1 MTMPLAA
8 SNSLAENDGPVTGV
22 TKPLRIA
29 MVAGEASGDILAAG
43 LIKEIK
49 RHHPDA
55 HCYGIGGSLMQAE
68 GFDSLFPM
76 DRLSVMGLVEV
87 LGRLKELIGIRKQ
100 LRERFLQDQPDIF
113 IGIDAPDFNLGL
125 ERQLKSAGIATAH
138 YVSPQVWAW
147 REGRLKKIKRSVD
160 HMLALLPFEASY
172 YKDHDVD
179 VTFVGHPLADKVS
192 LSPDK
197 MAARRGLK
205 IVEREGPVIGILPGS
220 RKAEVAR
227 LGEIFLTTARLLR
240 KEIPNAQFIVPCAN
254 EKRKHQL
261 VEMISA
267 FQDLEITLYDGRA
280 SEVMAAS
287 DAILIA
293 SGTATLEAALHK
305 RPLVVSYRMSPLT
318 FAIAKRLVKVEH
330 VALPNL
336 LAGRELVPELLQD
349 DATPEKLCAAMIKA
363 LQDKSYQ
370 AELELEFNKIHHQLK
385 RNASQLAYDA
395 IKTVIEGK
403 AGHAAKLS

>member
-1 MTMPLAA
+1 M
-8 SNSLAENDGPVTGV
+8 
-22 TKPLRIA
+22 TKPLADQKRPLQVA

-49 RHHPDA
+49 RHHPDV
-55 HCYGIGGSLMQAE
+55 HCYGIGGPLMQGE

-87 LGRLKELIGIRKQ
+87 LGRLKELVGIRRQ
-100 LRERFLQDQPDIF
+100 LGDQLIQNPPDIF

-125 ERQLKSAGIATAH
+125 EKQLKAAGIPTTH

-172 YKDHDVD
+172 YQGHDVD
-179 VTFVGHPLADKVS
+179 VTFVGHPLADKVAF
-192 LSPDK
+192 SPDK
-197 MAARRGLK
+197 GKARQSLSIARQGL
-205 IVEREGPVIGILPGS
+205 VVGVLPGS

-227 LGEIFLTTARLLR
+227 LGELFLTTARMLR
-240 KEIPNAQFIVPCAN
+240 KEVPSVRFIVPCAN
-254 EKRKHQL
+254 DKRKVQL
-261 VEMISA
+261 LQMLENYK
-267 FQDLEITLYDGRA
+267 DLDITLFDGRA
-280 SEVMAAS
+280 SDVMAAS

-305 RPLVVSYRMSPLT
+305 RPLVVSYRMSALT

-349 DATPEKLCAAMIKA
+349 EATPENLCKAMQRA
-363 LQDKSYQ
+363 LFDQAYQ
-370 AELELEFNKIHHQLK
+370 KELVHEFEKIHQQLK
-385 RNASQLAYDA
+385 RNASELAYGA
-395 IKTVIEGK
+395 VKSVIESH
-403 AGHAAKLS
+403 HATKCA

>member
-1 MTMPLAA
+1 M
-8 SNSLAENDGPVTGV
+8 
-22 TKPLRIA
+22 TKPLAKTNRPLEIA

-55 HCYGIGGSLMQAE
+55 HCYGIGGPLMQAE
-68 GFDSLFPM
+68 GFESLFPM

-87 LGRLKELIGIRKQ
+87 LGRLKELIGIRRQ
-100 LRERFLQDQPDIF
+100 LRERFLRDRPDIF
-113 IGIDAPDFNLGL
+113 VGIDAPDFNLGL
-125 ERQLKSAGIATAH
+125 EKQLKASGIPTAH

-147 REGRLKKIKRSVD
+147 REGRLKKIKHSVD
-160 HMLALLPFEASY
+160 HMLALLPFEAKY
-172 YKDHDVD
+172 YKKHALD
-179 VTFVGHPLADKVS
+179 VTFVGHPLADKVPMV
-192 LSPDK
+192 PDK
-197 MAARRGLK
+197 LSARQSLG
-205 IVEREGPVIGILPGS
+205 IAENGPVIGILPGS

-227 LGEIFLTTARLLR
+227 LGELFFLTARLLR
-240 KEIPNAQFIVPCAN
+240 KEIPEARFIVPCAN
-254 EKRKHQL
+254 DKRKHQL
-261 VEMISA
+261 LQLVDN
-267 FQDLEITLYDGRA
+267 FKDLDITLYDGRA

-336 LAGRELVPELLQD
+336 LAGREVVPELLQD
-349 DATPEKLCAAMIKA
+349 DAIPENLCAAMIRALSDKA
-363 LQDKSYQ
+363 YQ
-370 AELELEFNKIHHQLK
+370 AELVQEFEKIHRQLK
-385 RNASQLAYDA
+385 RNASQLAYGA
-395 IKTVIEGK
+395 VKSVIEDH
-403 AGHAAKLS
+403 HATNA